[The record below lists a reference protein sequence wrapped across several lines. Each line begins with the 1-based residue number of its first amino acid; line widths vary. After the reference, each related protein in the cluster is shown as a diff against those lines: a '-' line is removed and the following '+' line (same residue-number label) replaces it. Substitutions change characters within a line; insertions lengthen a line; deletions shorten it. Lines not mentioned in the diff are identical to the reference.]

1 MEDEA
6 ARPLRSSEQP
16 RRERG
21 CCEPQIRRSR
31 PVRRSSS
38 STVLS
43 YNYAVRYDA
52 DDEQQHWLTEPRY
65 VGNNVASA
73 ENDWSGMDA
82 HPPGSWA
89 VFTTSVLPRAPQAGR
104 TTALRAA
111 PPEIIALGGAEQRR
125 RL

>member
-1 MEDEA
+1 M
-6 ARPLRSSEQP
+6 
-16 RRERG
+16 
-21 CCEPQIRRSR
+21 
-31 PVRRSSS
+31 
-38 STVLS
+38 LS

-82 HPPGSWA
+82 HDPPGSWA